1 MKLGNKI
8 IAAAVGSIALAV
20 TAALII
26 QKRSIENQGIEMLR
40 SSMHATLIEAESV
53 RESISQLG
61 AGGAFDRPKLLE
73 EYKKSGDLRSS
84 TLYKTIP
91 VVAAWEAAGRAAK
104 EDGFDFR
111 IAKNQARNSKN
122 LPTPEEVPIVNALE
136 KEGLAEYF
144 KADRATNTIILARPV
159 VLTQDCMACH
169 GDPATSPTKDGKD
182 IVGFTMENWKV
193 GDVRGTFILKTD
205 FSRIDASVAKSM
217 TTSLGWI
224 GLLTIGIVAG
234 FAWMNQRMI
243 VKPLR
248 AATDSLTVGSNEI
261 VAAAGQVSNASQS
274 LASGASEQAASLEE
288 TGASIEELSSM
299 TKRNAQSA
307 GEARTIVRAASTSAD
322 ASAGSVNKLNK
333 AMTELKASS
342 SEVAKIVKTIDEI
355 AFQTNILALNA
366 AVEAARAGEAG
377 MGFAVVAEEVRN
389 LAQRSALA
397 AKETAE
403 KIEAALARSD
413 EGARISEEVSGN
425 LSGIIDQVRKLDSLI
440 SEIATASN
448 EQSQGIEQVNTAIGQ
463 IDKVTQSNAA
473 AAEES
478 ASASEELNA
487 QASELNALVGNLLRL
502 VGGERINDPVG
513 RPGNVMPGGR
523 RHIDR
528 AHNSGSVAAQ
538 VSPPAKSARTPA
550 SKSANSVSH
559 SAQADHSG
567 QDAFFK

>member
-8 IAAAVGSIALAV
+8 IVAAVASIALAV
-20 TAALII
+20 TAALIV

-40 SSMHATLIEAESV
+40 SAMHATLVEAESV
-53 RESISQLG
+53 RESVSQLG
-61 AGGAFDRPKLLE
+61 AGGAFDRKKLLE
-73 EYKKSGDLRSS
+73 EYKASGDLRGS

-122 LPTPEEVPIVNALE
+122 LPTPDEVPIVNALE
-136 KEGLAEYF
+136 KDGLKEYF

-169 GDPATSPTKDGKD
+169 GDPANSPTKDGKD
-182 IVGFTMENWKV
+182 MVGFAMENWKV

-205 FSRIDASVAKSM
+205 FARIDASVAKSM

-224 GLLTIGIVAG
+224 GLLTVGIVAG

-248 AATDSLTVGSNEI
+248 AATDMLTVGSNEI
-261 VAAAGQVSNASQS
+261 VSAAGQVSNASQS
-274 LASGASEQAASLEE
+274 LASGASQQAASLEE

-307 GEARTIVRAASTSAD
+307 GEARSIVQAASTSAD
-322 ASAGSVNKLNK
+322 ASAESVTKLNK
-333 AMTELKASS
+333 AMTELKVSS

-397 AKETAE
+397 AKETAD
-403 KIEAALARSD
+403 KIDAALARSD

-425 LSGIIDQVRKLDSLI
+425 LSGIIGQVHKLAGLI

-448 EQSQGIEQVNTAIGQ
+448 EQSQGIAQVNTAISE

-473 AAEES
+473 AAEQS

-487 QASELNALVGNLLRL
+487 QASELNSLVGNLLKL
-502 VGGERINDPVG
+502 VGGERKNDPMG
-513 RPGNVMPGGR
+513 MPGNAIPDGK
-523 RHIDR
+523 RHRDPTVG
-528 AHNSGSVAAQ
+528 AHAA
-538 VSPPAKSARTPA
+538 SAPA
-550 SKSANSVSH
+550 SKTVAAKSPKTPRATTTH
-559 SAQADHSG
+559 SDHAQ

>member
-26 QKRSIENQGIEMLR
+26 QKRSIENQGIDLLR
-40 SSMHATLIEAESV
+40 HSMHATLVEAESV
-53 RESISQLG
+53 RESISTLG
-61 AGGAFDRPKLLE
+61 AGGAFDRKKLLE
-73 EYKKSGDLRSS
+73 EYKKSGDLRNS

-122 LPTPEEVPIVNALE
+122 LPTPDEVPIVNALE

-159 VLTQDCMACH
+159 VLTQDCLTCH

-224 GLLTIGIVAG
+224 GLLTVGIIAG

-248 AATDSLTVGSNEI
+248 GATDLLTVGSDEI
-261 VAAAGQVSNASQS
+261 VSAAGQVSNASQS
-274 LASGASEQAASLEE
+274 LAAGASEQAASLEE
-288 TGASIEELSSM
+288 TGASLEELSSM

-307 GEARTIVRAASTSAD
+307 GDARTAAQAASHSAD
-322 ASAGSVNKLNK
+322 ASATSVAKLNQ

-342 SEVAKIVKTIDEI
+342 AEVAKIVKTIDEI

-403 KIEAALARSD
+403 KIEAALTRSD
-413 EGARISEEVSGN
+413 EGARISEEVAGN
-425 LSGIIDQVRKLDSLI
+425 LSGIIDQVRKLDGLI
-440 SEIATASN
+440 SEIATASH
-448 EQSQGIEQVNTAIGQ
+448 EQSQGLEQVNTAIGQ

-487 QASELNALVGNLLRL
+487 QASELNALVGNLLQL
-502 VGGERINDPVG
+502 VGGERVNDPVG
-513 RPGNVMPGGR
+513 RPGHAIPGGR
-523 RHIDR
+523 RKTDR
-528 AHNSGSVAAQ
+528 GANSG
-538 VSPPAKSARTPA
+538 PAKPRASQPVKSA
-550 SKSANSVSH
+550 SKP
-559 SAQADHSG
+559 AQSTPTDHAG
-567 QDAFFK
+567 TDAFFK